1 MAIDDAAASIIEQ
14 LCCELLELC
23 ELARPHVDPN
33 EIAEAERT
41 VDTAHRMIYDD

>member
-1 MAIDDAAASIIEQ
+1 MNDAAAAMIEQ

-23 ELARPHVDPN
+23 ALARPHVDPD

-41 VDTAHRMIYDD
+41 VETAHRMIYND